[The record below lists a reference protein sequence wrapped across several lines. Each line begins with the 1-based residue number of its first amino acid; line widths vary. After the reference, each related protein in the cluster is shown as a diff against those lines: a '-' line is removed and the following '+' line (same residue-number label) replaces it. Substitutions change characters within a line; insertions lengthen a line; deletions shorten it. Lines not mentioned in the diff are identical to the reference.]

1 MPPAIPPAPA
11 NASNFAEGHGGLQ
24 LGASNPWILVSRGG
38 GLGLVVGFHGNRY
51 RRQRTQRRQRFTS
64 GADHS
69 QLGECTAK
77 GRVIAPHV
85 PRPYPPKVA
94 SPQKMRLCGTLFYS
108 SG

>member
-51 RRQRTQRRQRFTS
+51 RRKRTCYSATCPPPVPTQGRQPTKNGIVRDPVPRQRLS
-64 GADHS
+64 RKDG
-69 QLGECTAK
+69 QLL
-77 GRVIAPHV
+77 
-85 PRPYPPKVA
+85 PRPIPVF
-94 SPQKMRLCGTLFYS
+94 PQLL
-108 SG
+108 